1 MKWKRATLRSTH
13 PLLVVGPAF
22 SGDKW
27 DKWWITR
34 GLKPAYPVDNLWIG
48 KLIESMSCGEYK
60 GSESCGGRRSG
71 VASEWHCVGCSVGWL
86 GPQG

>member
-13 PLLVVGPAF
+13 PLLVVGPALF
-22 SGDKW
+22 GDKW

-71 VASEWHCVGCSVGWL
+71 VVSEWHCDGCVVG
-86 GPQG
+86 